1 MADYNVRSCVASLGN
16 TGLSNCLD
24 DLGADSMLIWTTESF
39 EFANYA
45 AALVESNWLD
55 AINAKTAYP
64 FPIFDYVEPNIEDD
78 VKQDLP
84 SGTSL
89 FVREGKYG
97 GKGMV
102 QVALCNLPK
111 LRTFNEVQG
120 RAFIVTAD
128 GQVYGTSP
136 DGAKFKGFKLSEFH
150 VSMLKGT
157 DGTTKRMVEVDYQ
170 FKLTTEM
177 ADYGAVPTLTWDPL
191 NLTGIVDCTL
201 TVTSSAEGSV
211 VVNVTRDCDGQA
223 VTGLVV
229 GDFTILASDGTT
241 EMLPGD
247 GFAENG
253 SGTYTFTFTTP
264 VLPADT
270 YSVNL
275 ADPADQTTGQY
286 EGGSAASFTIAP

>member
-1 MADYNVRSCVASLGN
+1 MAYNVRSCIEALGN

-24 DLGADSMLIWTTESF
+24 NLGHDAMLIWTLESF
-39 EFANYA
+39 EFANEA
-45 AALVESNWLD
+45 AAIVEANWLSATND
-55 AINAKTAYP
+55 KSMYP
-64 FPIFDYVEPNIEDD
+64 FPLFDSVEPAIEDN

-84 SGTSL
+84 TGVSL

-97 GKGMV
+97 GKGMF
-102 QVALCNLPK
+102 QVALCNLAA

-120 RAFIVTAD
+120 RAFIVTGD
-128 GQVYGTSP
+128 GQVFGTSP

-157 DGTTKRMVEVDYQ
+157 DGTTKRMVELDYQ
-170 FKLTTEM
+170 FKLVTEM
-177 ADYGAVPTLTWDPL
+177 ADYPAVPVLDWDPL
-191 NLTGIVDCTL
+191 TLTGIVDCTL

-223 VTGLVV
+223 VTGLLV
-229 GDFTILASDGTT
+229 GDFTMLASDGTT

-264 VLPADT
+264 VLPDDT
-270 YSVNL
+270 YTVNL
-275 ADPADQTTGQY
+275 TTPALQTTGGY
-286 EGGSAASFTIAP
+286 EGGTAASFTIAP